1 MSISMRDM
9 QPLHRSRRQVR
20 NGHSLGDFYSNLNM
34 LNVTR
39 KDRERLRQVGESGF
53 ITFRPAK

>member
-20 NGHSLGDFYSNLNM
+20 NRDSIGNFYENLDA
-34 LNVTR
+34 LHVTR
-39 KDRERLRQVGESGF
+39 KDKARLRQVGESGF